1 MYWLGVS
8 LAVPGMV
15 LLVWAGLSGDYRE
28 AAIGAAWVV
37 VGFWLTRNKRRRPL
51 GQSVNVRNG
60 SAYDRNTWPES
71 GP

>member
-37 VGFWLTRNKRRRPL
+37 VGFWLTRKKRRRP
-51 GQSVNVRNG
+51 
-60 SAYDRNTWPES
+60 
-71 GP
+71 